1 MNLPKRTIEI
11 EVDGEVF
18 LDLMRDC
25 KGDEKEVKK
34 QLASDIDFIYNYYRQ
49 LRNHEKPKPKK
60 ESTDTT
66 SGTVSDDC

>member
-49 LRNHEKPKPKK
+49 LKNHNPKK
-60 ESTDTT
+60 EST

>member
-1 MNLPKRTIEI
+1 MNLPKRTVEI

-34 QLASDIDFIYNYYRQ
+34 QLASDIDFIYNHYRQ
-49 LRNHEKPKPKK
+49 LRNHQPPKDK
-60 ESTDTT
+60 SA
-66 SGTVSDDC
+66 SGTISDDC